1 MSKETEV
8 TDQVLIDKLNAPAP
22 SSATEVTDQA
32 LINQL
37 NGTSYNGTEVE
48 PSQLKSGDQ
57 LGGQVWDGT
66 QFVEPSVYSKPK
78 PPVEDIYNSKRAAIR
93 NPTAVLGQTDPHQGS
108 THTTSGSQFS
118 DTDTQNEL
126 LARSKG
132 ANEHVR
138 YQMVKAAPWY
148 DKMAVGAGRELDS
161 LASGVNNLGY
171 GVAGTIADIWHQE
184 HPSLVGGDVATNM
197 FDRMMEEDRTH
208 AIKNEVMSQFDAN
221 KGAGGNIG
229 AMLPYLISG
238 RGAGPLINKAAETLA
253 GGLLEGPVAVAG
265 SARGAI
271 TKLVDRMAAS
281 NKTPIKNIG
290 GQIKDEI
297 TDPLA
302 NWSSAMKLRPTIKN
316 PYTEGMVGDVLGGT
330 TLGGLESAIHPDQD
344 WWEGALSS
352 GAGSL
357 AGVMAKP
364 FVANMPDF
372 RAGNET
378 EKDLLDWGWR
388 QGMRFLPGM
397 ETGSKRLQKFEHAMR
412 SDSQLGDSL
421 ALHDNSNAIVNN
433 RIAANAMGMKG
444 ADQLN
449 GLSLTPKELTAHF
462 DDIGK
467 QYDMLEAGTVAH
479 FRPQDINNIR
489 GLATKT
495 IADKTIDASIGKLV
509 KGYADKIM
517 AMAPSR
523 NPLTGKI
530 MPSVLGGDNYKE
542 IRRNLRSDINDAY
555 AKSDTRKAEALAP
568 LLQHV
573 DDAVERGVGAK
584 GGTATVAEWK
594 DLNERYAMTSLII
607 EHGMTPTGQFAP
619 ERILNH
625 LMGSDTKR
633 LLTDQGGRIKDLQQA
648 AKIAYMDK
656 VQEGSDLSG
665 MGVRNISNAGNP
677 NLVEKLLM
685 TGHAG
690 WVPALPRMALAAY
703 TKLGYPAKTG
713 LLNMS
718 GKGYGNPSLYTRA
731 LQQAVQPYPEAIDYG
746 AGQGRAVKKKMTEAE
761 KWFSE
766 KYGHE
771 DQL

>member
-1 MSKETEV
+1 
-8 TDQVLIDKLNAPAP
+8 
-22 SSATEVTDQA
+22 
-32 LINQL
+32 
-37 NGTSYNGTEVE
+37 
-48 PSQLKSGDQ
+48 
-57 LGGQVWDGT
+57 
-66 QFVEPSVYSKPK
+66 
-78 PPVEDIYNSKRAAIR
+78 
-93 NPTAVLGQTDPHQGS
+93 
-108 THTTSGSQFS
+108 
-118 DTDTQNEL
+118 
-126 LARSKG
+126 
-132 ANEHVR
+132 
-138 YQMVKAAPWY
+138 
-148 DKMAVGAGRELDS
+148 
-161 LASGVNNLGY
+161 
-171 GVAGTIADIWHQE
+171 
-184 HPSLVGGDVATNM
+184 
-197 FDRMMEEDRTH
+197 
-208 AIKNEVMSQFDAN
+208 
-221 KGAGGNIG
+221 
-229 AMLPYLISG
+229 
-238 RGAGPLINKAAETLA
+238 
-253 GGLLEGPVAVAG
+253 
-265 SARGAI
+265 
-271 TKLVDRMAAS
+271 
-281 NKTPIKNIG
+281 
-290 GQIKDEI
+290 
-297 TDPLA
+297 
-302 NWSSAMKLRPTIKN
+302 
-316 PYTEGMVGDVLGGT
+316 
-330 TLGGLESAIHPDQD
+330 
-344 WWEGALSS
+344 
-352 GAGSL
+352 
-357 AGVMAKP
+357 MAKP
-364 FVANMPDF
+364 FVTNMPDF

-388 QGMRFLPGM
+388 RGMRFLPGM

-421 ALHDNSNAIVNN
+421 ALHDNSNTIVNN

-449 GLSLTPKELTAHF
+449 GLSLTPEVLTNHLG
-462 DDIGK
+462 DIGK
-467 QYDMLEAGTVAH
+467 QYDILEAGTVAH
-479 FRPQDINNIR
+479 FRPQDINNIK
-489 GLATKT
+489 GIANKT

-584 GGTATVAEWK
+584 GGTATVAQWK
-594 DLNERYAMTSLII
+594 DLNERNAMTNLII

-619 ERILNH
+619 EKILNH

-656 VQEGSDLSG
+656 IQEGSDLSG

-677 NLVEKLLM
+677 SLVEKLLM

-690 WVPALPRMALAAY
+690 WIPALPRMALAAY
-703 TKLGYPAKTG
+703 TKAGYPAKTG